1 MLKSI
6 SWSSQ
11 VNPTGPDYLGLVEF
25 LVGRL
30 LESPDALSIDC
41 ERANNNQKVWIR
53 LAFEDM
59 DKGRVF
65 GRGGRNLQ
73 AIRTVLQMAA
83 IAAGQSLYL
92 DIYETED
99 SNVRQSRPSRYG
111 TERKFVRK
119 KTRTYSP
126 PTPKLSLRSRW
137 EQ

>member
-6 SWSSQ
+6 SWSRQ

-25 LVGRL
+25 LVAPL
-30 LESPDALSIDC
+30 LESPDTLSIDC
-41 ERANNNQKVWIR
+41 EQANNNQRVWIR
-53 LAFEDM
+53 LAFGDI

-73 AIRTVLQMAA
+73 AIRTVLQTAA

-92 DIYETED
+92 DIYESPD
-99 SNVRQSRPSRYG
+99 NNVRPSRPSRYG

-119 KTRTYSP
+119 KSRTDSP
-126 PTPKLSLRSRW
+126 STPKLSIRSRW
-137 EQ
+137 QQ